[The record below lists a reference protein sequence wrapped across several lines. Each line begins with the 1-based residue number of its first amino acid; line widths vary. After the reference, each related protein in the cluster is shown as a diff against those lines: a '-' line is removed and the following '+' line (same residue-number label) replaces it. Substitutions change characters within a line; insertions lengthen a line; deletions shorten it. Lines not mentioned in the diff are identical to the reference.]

1 MIKQKLIDKRKERN
15 LTQEDLAF
23 RLGMETSN
31 YNRRE
36 NGIIKISKKEW
47 DKIAKEL
54 DTKLEE
60 IYEPEDGVYIF
71 NNENSSGNFFG
82 PATNNIF
89 NNMSE
94 LAIETMKKYIDKIEL
109 ENKELLAENIKL
121 KQIIEIN
128 KF

>member
-1 MIKQKLIDKRKERN
+1 MIKQKLIDKRKDKN
-15 LTQEDLAF
+15 FTQEDLAF

-54 DTKLEE
+54 DAKLEE

-71 NNENSSGNFFG
+71 SNENSSGNFG
-82 PATNNIF
+82 SATNNIF

-94 LAIETMKKYIDKIEL
+94 LAIDTMKKYIDKLEV
-109 ENKELLAENIKL
+109 ENKELLKENAELKL
-121 KQIIEIN
+121 GNVKN
-128 KF
+128 

>member
-1 MIKQKLIDKRKERN
+1 MIKQKLIDKRKDRN
-15 LTQEDLAF
+15 FTQEDLAF

-54 DTKLEE
+54 DAKLEE

-71 NNENSSGNFFG
+71 SNENSSGNFG
-82 PATNNIF
+82 SATNNIF

-94 LAIETMKKYIDKIEL
+94 LAIDTMKKYIDKLEV
-109 ENKELLAENIKL
+109 ENKELLKENAELKL
-121 KQIIEIN
+121 GNVKN
-128 KF
+128 